1 MQKTELVHK
10 IKEKTGLSDKE
21 IYLVMNT
28 MLDEI
33 VSSVKNGEVVQ
44 LTGFG
49 KFELSERSERNGINP
64 MTKEKIIVPASK
76 SMKFKP
82 ANHVKKQINEN

>member
-1 MQKTELVHK
+1 MQKTELVHN
-10 IKEKTGLSDKE
+10 IKEKTGLSDSE
-21 IYLVMNT
+21 VYLVLNA

-33 VSSVKNGEVVQ
+33 VNSVKNGEAVQ

>member
-1 MQKTELVHK
+1 MQKTELVHN
-10 IKEKTGLSDKE
+10 IKEKTGLSDSE
-21 IYLVMNT
+21 VYLVLNA

-33 VSSVKNGEVVQ
+33 VNSVKNGEAVQ
-44 LTGFG
+44 ITGFG

-64 MTKEKIIVPASK
+64 MTKEKIIVPPSK

>member
-1 MQKTELVHK
+1 MQKTELVHR
-10 IKEKTGLSDKE
+10 IKEKTGLSDSE
-21 IYLVMNT
+21 IYLVVNT

-33 VSSVKNGEVVQ
+33 VSSVKQGEPVQ

-64 MTKEKIIVPASK
+64 MTKEKIVVPASK
-76 SMKFKP
+76 SIKFKP
-82 ANHVKKQINEN
+82 ANNVKKQFNK

>member
-49 KFELSERSERNGINP
+49 KFELSIRSERNGINP
-64 MTKEKIIVPASK
+64 MTRERIIVPETK
-76 SMKFKP
+76 SIKFKP
-82 ANHVKKQINEN
+82 ANNIKKQMNQ

>member
-1 MQKTELVHK
+1 MQKTELVHN
-10 IKEKTGLSDKE
+10 IKEKTGLSDSE
-21 IYLVMNT
+21 VYLVLNA

-33 VSSVKNGEVVQ
+33 VNSVKNGEAVQ
-44 LTGFG
+44 ITGFG

>member
-1 MQKTELVHK
+1 MQKTELVHR
-10 IKEKTGLSDKE
+10 IKEKTGLSDSE
-21 IYLVMNT
+21 IYSVVNT

-33 VSSVKNGEVVQ
+33 VSSVKQGEPVQ

-64 MTKEKIIVPASK
+64 MTKEKIVVPASK
-76 SMKFKP
+76 SIKFKP
-82 ANHVKKQINEN
+82 ANNVKKQFNK

>member
-76 SMKFKP
+76 LMKFKP